1 MKTDSDKRTTRV
13 AIVVALLIVGVVGY
27 YCYLINRPKEETT
40 EKSLTAVDEVL
51 LRNLSRDY
59 PPTVKEVIKYHN
71 DINKCLYNEECEEE
85 EFLELLKK
93 DRELYD
99 NALLQNNDMDTQY
112 INLVAEVKLFKE
124 SERKLTGT
132 KVAASVD
139 VEYFEEDGHSFARIP
154 CSYTVMEKTDSTTTM
169 HIFLLRK
176 DATGHWRIYGWDL
189 ADNVDLEVEAP
200 VQEIGIEG

>member
-1 MKTDSDKRTTRV
+1 MKTESDKRTTKV
-13 AIVVALLIVGVVGY
+13 AIIVAILIIGVVGY
-27 YCYLINRPKEETT
+27 YCYLVNRPKESSE
-40 EKSLTAVDEVL
+40 EKELTMTDEVL

-71 DINKCLYNEECEEE
+71 DITKCLYNEECEEE

-99 NALLQNNDMDTQY
+99 NDLLQNNDLDTQY
-112 INLVAEVKLFKE
+112 INLLAEVKAFKE
-124 SERKLTGT
+124 TGRKLSGA

-154 CSYTVMEKTDSTTTM
+154 CNYTVMEKSDSTTTM
-169 HIFLLRK
+169 HVFMLRK
-176 DATGHWRIYGWDL
+176 DATGHWRIYGWNL
-189 ADNVDLEVEAP
+189 ADNVEVEEP
-200 VQEIGIEG
+200 VEE

>member
-1 MKTDSDKRTTRV
+1 MKNDSEKRT
-13 AIVVALLIVGVVGY
+13 AIVAVVIAILIIGVVGY
-27 YCYLINRPKEETT
+27 YCYLVNRPKEETPET
-40 EKSLTAVDEVL
+40 VLTAADEVL

-71 DINKCLYNEECEEE
+71 DISKCLYNEECDEEVFE
-85 EFLELLKK
+85 KLLKK

-99 NALLQNNDMDTQY
+99 NELLQNNAWDTQF
-112 INLVAEVKLFKE
+112 INLFAEVEAFKKAG
-124 SERKLTGT
+124 RKLTGA

-139 VEYFEEDGHSFARIP
+139 VEYFEEDGYSFARIP

-169 HIFLLRK
+169 HIYLLRK

-189 ADNVDLEVEAP
+189 ADNVDAEEPA
-200 VQEIGIEG
+200 QE

>member
-1 MKTDSDKRTTRV
+1 MKTDGEKRT
-13 AIVVALLIVGVVGY
+13 AIVAVVIAILIVGMVGY
-27 YCYLINRPKEETT
+27 YCYLVNRPKEETT
-40 EKSLTAVDEVL
+40 EPVLTAADEVL

-71 DINKCLYNEECEEE
+71 EINKCLYNEECDEEVFE
-85 EFLELLKK
+85 KLLKK

-99 NALLQNNDMDTQY
+99 NELLYNNTWDTQL
-112 INLVAEVKLFKE
+112 INLFAEVEAFKKAG
-124 SERKLTGT
+124 RKLTGT
-132 KVAASVD
+132 KLAASVD

-169 HIFLLRK
+169 HIYLLRK

-189 ADNVDLEVEAP
+189 ADNVDMEEPA
-200 VQEIGIEG
+200 QE

>member
-1 MKTDSDKRTTRV
+1 MKNDSEKRT
-13 AIVVALLIVGVVGY
+13 AIVAVVIAILIIGVVGY
-27 YCYLINRPKEETT
+27 YCYLVNRPKEETT
-40 EKSLTAVDEVL
+40 ETVLTATDEVL

-71 DINKCLYNEECEEE
+71 DISKCLYNEECEEE
-85 EFLELLKK
+85 VFEKLLKK

-99 NALLQNNDMDTQY
+99 NELLQNNAWDTQF
-112 INLVAEVKLFKE
+112 INLFAEVEAFKKAG
-124 SERKLTGT
+124 RKLTGA

-139 VEYFEEDGHSFARIP
+139 VEYFEEDGYSFARIP

-169 HIFLLRK
+169 HIYLLRK

-189 ADNVDLEVEAP
+189 ADNVDAEEPA
-200 VQEIGIEG
+200 QE

>member
-1 MKTDSDKRTTRV
+1 MKTASDKRTTGV
-13 AIVVALLIVGVVGY
+13 AIVVALLIIGVVGY
-27 YCYLINRPKEETT
+27 YCYLVNRPKESAQ
-40 EKSLTAVDEVL
+40 EKELTATSEVL

-71 DINKCLYNEECEEE
+71 DITKCLYNEDCDEE

-99 NALLQNNDMDTQY
+99 NALLQNNDLDTQY
-112 INLVAEVKLFKE
+112 INLVAEVKAFKD
-124 SERKLTGT
+124 SGRKLTGA

-139 VEYFEEDGHSFARIP
+139 VEYFEEGGHSFARIP
-154 CSYTVMEKTDSTTTM
+154 CNYTVMEKTDSTTTM
-169 HIFLLRK
+169 HLFLLRK

-189 ADNVDLEVEAP
+189 ADNVETEVP
-200 VQEIGIEG
+200 VQE

>member
-1 MKTDSDKRTTRV
+1 MKTDGEKRT
-13 AIVVALLIVGVVGY
+13 AIVAVVIAILIVGMVGY
-27 YCYLINRPKEETT
+27 YCYLVNRPKEETT
-40 EKSLTAVDEVL
+40 EPVLTAADEVL

-71 DINKCLYNEECEEE
+71 EINKCLYNEECDEEVFE
-85 EFLELLKK
+85 KLLKK

-99 NALLQNNDMDTQY
+99 NELLYNNTWDTQL
-112 INLVAEVKLFKE
+112 INLFAEVEAFKKAG
-124 SERKLTGT
+124 RKLTGT
-132 KVAASVD
+132 KLAASVD

-169 HIFLLRK
+169 HIYLLRK

-189 ADNVDLEVEAP
+189 ADNVDMEETA
-200 VQEIGIEG
+200 QE

>member
-1 MKTDSDKRTTRV
+1 MKTNGEKRTAIV
-13 AIVVALLIVGVVGY
+13 AIVIAILIVGVVGY
-27 YCYLINRPKEETT
+27 YCYLVNRPKEETT
-40 EKSLTAVDEVL
+40 ETVLTAADEVL

-71 DINKCLYNEECEEE
+71 DINKCLYNEECDEEVFE
-85 EFLELLKK
+85 KLLKK

-99 NALLQNNDMDTQY
+99 NELLYNNTWDTQL
-112 INLVAEVKLFKE
+112 INLFAEVEAFKKAG
-124 SERKLTGT
+124 RKLTGT
-132 KVAASVD
+132 KLAASVD

-169 HIFLLRK
+169 HIYLLRK

-189 ADNVDLEVEAP
+189 ADNVDMKDPA
-200 VQEIGIEG
+200 QE